1 MKFGVPLY
9 APAMPDWLKKLP
21 SNACLNTLDVMAL
34 FGFSN
39 RHIVSGAVASG
50 RFPMPDLSSGAHHK
64 SQWRADTLR
73 IELRRRLAVSTRK
86 A

>member
-34 FGFSN
+34 FGFSSRDN
-39 RHIVSGAVASG
+39 VSFAVAKG
-50 RFPMPDLSSGAHHK
+50 RFPMPDLSSGSHHK
-64 SQWRADTLR
+64 SQWRADTIR
-73 IELRRRLAVSTRK
+73 IEIHRRLAISAQK